1 MRGVGDDVGFRTGER
16 GNTMQQLEDTAAGV
30 SEPQQ
35 QQQRSEL
42 LPMTVHVSP
51 WTSYAY

>member
-1 MRGVGDDVGFRTGER
+1 MRGVGDDVGFGTGES
-16 GNTMQQLEDTAAGV
+16 GNTMQQLEDTAAGA
-30 SEPQQ
+30 SEPQ

-51 WTSYAY
+51 WSSYAY